1 MMMMMM
7 AMMMRLGMAMGTRLV
22 MGMVMRFGAMASV
35 AMALCACNQSEAAAT
50 EATTTVSAPAGLAA
64 NAVIDYVVDGDTV
77 DVIIDG
83 RTERIRLIGI
93 DTPETKK
100 RDTPIECFG
109 PEASAYTE
117 LLLPVGTPVYI
128 ERDIVNRDDY
138 GRLLG
143 YVYRANDGIFVNYE
157 LMRQGFAQPMSIPP
171 NEAFA
176 ELFADAARAAEADNA
191 GIWAACSG

>member
-1 MMMMMM
+1 M
-7 AMMMRLGMAMGTRLV
+7 GMAMGTQLRA
-22 MGMVMRFGAMASV
+22 GAI
-35 AMALCACNQSEAAAT
+35 ALAAAALSACVQSEAASA
-50 EATTTVSAPAGLAA
+50 EPITTSSLPASLSA
-64 NAVIDYVVDGDTV
+64 NAVIDYVIDGDTV

-83 RTERIRLIGI
+83 REERIRLIGI

-100 RDTPIECFG
+100 RNSPIECFG
-109 PEASAYTE
+109 PEASAFTE

-138 GRLLG
+138 GRILG

-171 NEAFA
+171 NDAFA

-191 GIWAACSG
+191 GIWAACSQ

>member
-1 MMMMMM
+1 
-7 AMMMRLGMAMGTRLV
+7 MAMGTQLRA
-22 MGMVMRFGAMASV
+22 GAI
-35 AMALCACNQSEAAAT
+35 ALAAAALSACVQSEAASA
-50 EATTTVSAPAGLAA
+50 EPITTSSLPASLSA
-64 NAVIDYVVDGDTV
+64 NAVIDYVIDGDTV

-83 RTERIRLIGI
+83 REERIRLIGI

-100 RDTPIECFG
+100 RNSPIECFG
-109 PEASAYTE
+109 PEASAFTE

-138 GRLLG
+138 GRILG

-171 NEAFA
+171 NDAFA

-191 GIWAACSG
+191 GIWAACSE

>member
-1 MMMMMM
+1 
-7 AMMMRLGMAMGTRLV
+7 
-22 MGMVMRFGAMASV
+22 MGMGMGMGMRTGT
-35 AMALCACNQSEAAAT
+35 MALAALTLCGCDPFEAADA
-50 EATTTVSAPAGLAA
+50 EPTTTVSAPAGLVA
-64 NAVIDYVVDGDTV
+64 NAVIDDVIDGDTV
-77 DVIIDG
+77 DVLIDG

-100 RDTPIECFG
+100 HNSPIECFG
-109 PEASAYTE
+109 PEASAFTE

-138 GRLLG
+138 GRILG